1 MAKKS
6 KIVFPTLDDNGKPR
20 PPIGDDLIW
29 GAEAIADELSISAT
43 KVFRY
48 LNLGYLPAT
57 KVGQQWVASRTKLRA
72 HLLGEDEGDS
82 AA

>member
-6 KIVFPTLDDNGKPR
+6 TVVSPAIDDSGKQR
-20 PPIGDDLIW
+20 APIGDDLIW
-29 GAEAIADELSISAT
+29 GAEAIADELRIPPT
-43 KVFRY
+43 KAFRY